1 MESLCAII
9 TPYLNNDQIIFA
21 KKIYVKRIYT
31 MKNIRNNKS
40 CGNYW
45 LTKGFYEVC
54 WGKLKVLFIASV
66 TETKENQ
73 AFHKGKE

>member
-1 MESLCAII
+1 
-9 TPYLNNDQIIFA
+9 
-21 KKIYVKRIYT
+21 

-40 CGNYW
+40 CGNDW
-45 LTKGFYEVC
+45 LTKEFYEVC